1 MLYCVCRL
9 SPSAVHLT
17 GSWFAGIA
25 KPGIVTCIEAI
36 AQRGDVVACRDVS
49 LVSRIV
55 FVYGGGPLALH
66 RVQHESTV
74 RAEIVEIWTEKME
87 LVGKVNATAAVWEH
101 FGFKPNDHGEPL
113 NLCEPV
119 CRICWKTMVTNTSN
133 MQLHLKHN
141 HPMQFSQLGKKNT
154 TEGASS
160 SSRQSKMG
168 RSVHKRII
176 NGTVQ
181 NGANSV

>member
-1 MLYCVCRL
+1 MRV
-9 SPSAVHLT
+9 
-17 GSWFAGIA
+17 
-25 KPGIVTCIEAI
+25 VT
-36 AQRGDVVACRDVS
+36 S

-119 CRICWKTMVTNTSN
+119 CRICWKNNGNQYIEHATSPKAQSPDAVFPAGEKN
-133 MQLHLKHN
+133 HN
-141 HPMQFSQLGKKNT
+141 RRGVFVFP
-154 TEGASS
+154 
-160 SSRQSKMG
+160 
-168 RSVHKRII
+168 
-176 NGTVQ
+176 TVQ
-181 NGANSV
+181 NGTFSPQTNYKRDSAKWCELSVVRFIASNMLPFSII